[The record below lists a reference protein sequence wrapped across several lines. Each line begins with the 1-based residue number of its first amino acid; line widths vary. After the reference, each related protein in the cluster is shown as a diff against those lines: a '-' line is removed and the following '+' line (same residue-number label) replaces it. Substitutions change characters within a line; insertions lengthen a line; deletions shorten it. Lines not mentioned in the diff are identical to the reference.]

1 VFTRAARRRTV
12 TGIAASTVSEACL
25 LAPHGVAARGR
36 VLPAHVGVCVC
47 ALDEVPCARLLL
59 EFFGCLTCARGCAW
73 LAAEYVDS
81 AVRHVLMK
89 QGVLGVK
96 VQIML
101 PYDPEGKMGPKIL
114 MGDQV
119 IIREPKE

>member
-1 VFTRAARRRTV
+1 
-12 TGIAASTVSEACL
+12 
-25 LAPHGVAARGR
+25 
-36 VLPAHVGVCVC
+36 
-47 ALDEVPCARLLL
+47 
-59 EFFGCLTCARGCAW
+59 